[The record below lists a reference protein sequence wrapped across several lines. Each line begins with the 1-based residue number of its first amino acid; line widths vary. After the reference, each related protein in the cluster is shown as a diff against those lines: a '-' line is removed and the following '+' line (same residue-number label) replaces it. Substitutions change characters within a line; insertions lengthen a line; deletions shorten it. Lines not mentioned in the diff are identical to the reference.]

1 MNIHSHSMSPIE
13 SNEPAKEPIQEART
27 ISFRVPRLKLP
38 SLQAAIL
45 ILLVVV
51 GVLQTVQ
58 LYGLN
63 LQIASA
69 QVDIGGSPT
78 VSAPTASSS
87 ATSSLPNMVG
97 GC

>member
-1 MNIHSHSMSPIE
+1 MNVQTHSMNSIE
-13 SNEPAKEPIQEART
+13 SDESEKEPTQEART

-45 ILLVVV
+45 ILLIVV

-69 QVDIGGSPT
+69 QVDVGGSST
-78 VSAPTASSS
+78 VSTPTASSS
-87 ATSSLPNMVG
+87 TTSSLPNMVG